1 MCCSRRQ
8 RRGFTLIE
16 MMVVLV
22 LIGLLA
28 GVVTVSVRHYLVA
41 GKQQAARAQ
50 VSALRTAVETFNT
63 IEGRYPTNDE
73 GLDVL
78 TRRTDRI
85 PEPLWGSR
93 TIPADPWGRPYV
105 YNSPGAQEPFEII
118 SYGKDGR
125 EGGEGE
131 DADVASYDLNAGD

>member
-1 MCCSRRQ
+1 MCCSRRKNG
-8 RRGFTLIE
+8 GFTLIE

-50 VSALRTAVETFNT
+50 VAAFNTAVVTFYG

-73 GLDVL
+73 GLEIL
-78 TRRTDRI
+78 TRRTDRN
-85 PEPLWGSR
+85 PEPLLASR
-93 TIPADPWGRPYV
+93 TVPNDPWGRPYV
-105 YNSPGAQEPFEII
+105 YNAPGAQEPFEIL
-118 SYGKDGR
+118 SYGADGR